1 MNPLNLKLFLPGI
14 VAVPNLAD
22 ILHKGLERLVL
33 WRSWQRHRSTMVE
46 ADSDGEIDRRGGGG
60 ICSADG
66 FAFSGGTTAVEEG
79 VDECSDHVLFGL
91 LN

>member
-1 MNPLNLKLFLPGI
+1 
-14 VAVPNLAD
+14 
-22 ILHKGLERLVL
+22 
-33 WRSWQRHRSTMVE
+33 MVE